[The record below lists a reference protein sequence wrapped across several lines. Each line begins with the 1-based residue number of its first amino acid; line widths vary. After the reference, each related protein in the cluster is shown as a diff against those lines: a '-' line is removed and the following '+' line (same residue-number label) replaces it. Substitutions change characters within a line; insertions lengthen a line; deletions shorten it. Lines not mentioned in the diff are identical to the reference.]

1 MADKPKSLLQRLM
14 ERRAAIEGGDAT
26 GGQAFDNEGNRANR
40 EAARETTTG
49 RKPAPR
55 SSSPQSAPR
64 SQAAAALKRKP
75 GESDSAFRLR
85 QIRAAKAAGEL

>member
-14 ERRAAIEGGDAT
+14 ERRAAVEGGDAT

-49 RKPAPR
+49 RKPAPKAP
-55 SSSPQSAPR
+55 SSSAPR
-64 SQAAAALKRKP
+64 SRAAAALQRKP

-85 QIRAAKAAGEL
+85 QIRAARAAGEL

>member
-40 EAARETTTG
+40 EAAREATTG

-55 SSSPQSAPR
+55 SSAAPSAPR
-64 SQAAAALKRKP
+64 SKAAAELKRQP
-75 GESDSAFRLR
+75 GESASAFRLR